1 MFVDDLRDNEA
12 AKIAWGEAHFDA
24 LAVGA
29 NPARYIKAT
38 KVDDL
43 MEHL

>member
-1 MFVDDLRDNEA
+1 MA
-12 AKIAWGEAHFDA
+12 CGEAHFKA
-24 LAVGA
+24 LAVGK

-43 MEHL
+43 MEHS